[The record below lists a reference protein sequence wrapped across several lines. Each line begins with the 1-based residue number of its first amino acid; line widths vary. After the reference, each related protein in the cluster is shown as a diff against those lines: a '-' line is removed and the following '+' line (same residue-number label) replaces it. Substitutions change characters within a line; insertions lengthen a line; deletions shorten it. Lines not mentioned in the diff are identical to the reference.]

1 MGSWLLL
8 AATLFAAWMTYDAF
22 QLDSSMDEPKF
33 KYLPSIWK
41 QGMEH
46 LTLAEQ
52 DELQQ
57 RSRVHLGF
65 FGPGLLPWLFLAITV
80 LLAVGTAK
88 SFSLWP

>member
-8 AATLFAAWMTYDAF
+8 AGTLFAAWMTYDAF
-22 QLDSSMDEPKF
+22 RWDDSMEDPKF
-33 KYLPSIWK
+33 RHLPSFLK

-57 RSRVHLGF
+57 RSRMHLGL
-65 FGPGLLPWLFLAITV
+65 FGPGLLPWLFLAITL
-80 LLAVGTAK
+80 LLAVGTAR
-88 SFSLWP
+88 SFSLLP